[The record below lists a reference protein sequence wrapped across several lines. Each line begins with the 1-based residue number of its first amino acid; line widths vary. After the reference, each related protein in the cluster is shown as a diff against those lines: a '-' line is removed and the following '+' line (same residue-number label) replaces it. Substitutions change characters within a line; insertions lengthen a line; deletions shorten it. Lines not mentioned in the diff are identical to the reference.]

1 MMSVG
6 DGLTGDH
13 NRDEDAFFKTTWPLL
28 GELGYLG
35 FLIPAEY
42 GGQNFSASEYTV
54 AIETIA
60 EYDPMAAYSINEHS
74 TIGSLGLV
82 KFGTQAQKKKYL
94 PLLASGKL
102 VAAFGLSEPEH
113 GSDVTSITTSAVKKG
128 NKYVLSGKKIHLSLA
143 AKADLYTVVASVRD
157 GGGVKNTMFLV
168 ERTGNGLRLGTENT
182 SPAGYITSGSRL
194 HHSGRM

>member
-1 MMSVG
+1 MASS
-6 DGLTGDH
+6 
-13 NRDEDAFFKTTWPLL
+13 RRTWLS
-28 GELGYLG
+28 G

-82 KFGTQAQKKKYL
+82 KFGTEAQKKKYL

-128 NKYVLSGKKIHLSLA
+128 NKYVLSGKNSSEPGRQSR
-143 AKADLYTVVASVRD
+143 SVH
-157 GGGVKNTMFLV
+157 
-168 ERTGNGLRLGTENT
+168 
-182 SPAGYITSGSRL
+182 SPPR
-194 HHSGRM
+194 